1 MKGIICELQICLT
14 RESEKWCRKTVKVCK
29 SLLQYKTSIHIHCL
43 GQGLFRQAI
52 HAPFLHN
59 IHTVKEPRFGKRS
72 DSAVLSQSMHEPP
85 ANKTSVY
92 IRCLGQGLIRQAIHT
107 PVLLYIHTIK
117 EPCFVRKSQSRSL
130 NSNYAIWLCPVIPQR
145 KYSRFKTKH
154 PWNVIKLLKHE
165 PSEMSHQKGLSHFE
179 HRVLLHGNQCSMK
192 GSNNTL

>member
-29 SLLQYKTSIHIHCL
+29 SLLQYKTSVHVHCL

-59 IHTVKEPRFGKRS
+59 IHTVKEPRSGKRS
-72 DSAVLSQSMHEPP
+72 DYAVLSQSMHKPP

-107 PVLLYIHTIK
+107 PVLRLHSYNKRTTLCTEFPVTIPKLKFCHKAVSYHTTEKISL
-117 EPCFVRKSQSRSL
+117 KSRP
-130 NSNYAIWLCPVIPQR
+130 NI
-145 KYSRFKTKH
+145 
-154 PWNVIKLLKHE
+154 
-165 PSEMSHQKGLSHFE
+165 SEMLSNFPSMGPQECPIKKGFEYFE
-179 HRVLLHGNQCSMK
+179 HHVLLHGNQYSK
-192 GSNNTL
+192 KR